1 MFPRRPTLLSGFAF
15 AFACSALLPDPLPA
29 AVPLGFEEKFALAA
43 DRAAVLKDL
52 IPGTPEFY
60 YYSAL
65 HAQNSKNTP
74 ETTHLLKEWATRF
87 PEDNPQRT
95 LLATRQHFLDY
106 ATNAGATLAWLK
118 ETSGLS
124 FDHARETAGTP
135 PEIPTALDPALVT
148 WDAFYAAATAADPKL
163 TTLTDSGLRALFHR
177 GLTQDLPAETRRAIL
192 PRLTR
197 PDLPGLTDF
206 ILADLATKE
215 SSGFGEFP
223 IHKNL
228 LLDQLQTLL
237 TAQPKLLDNQSFVE
251 TWLARL
257 APPDGLDPDRDPAVR
272 LAWLER
278 LQAFAD
284 TLPPAHNTI
293 KASILHA
300 RLAFDLKQNT
310 PDAARLLA
318 YLKLPRP
325 VPYLN
330 PAFRENQILFRY
342 QANLTTDLTALT
354 GSGPIT
360 DDTALVRRTLLL
372 LLAKTPDPAPY
383 QPYLEAGFLNAILA
397 EAQLTTAPA
406 ASDKF
411 TALLPPAALAELRTR
426 TDLEF
431 DPSSRESWL
440 PEDEVSLDLH
450 LKNIPRLLVKVYEIN
465 TEHVHRTTGR
475 QVNTD
480 LDLDG
485 LIANHESAT
494 DYNDPPLQRT
504 RRTFKFPELTGK
516 RGVWIIEFIGGG
528 KSSRALIRKG
538 GLTVLPI
545 QTGAGTRLTILDEKS
560 APVPT
565 AYALLGSQRFPAD
578 ATGHILLPLTTS
590 PHVPDVIINDG
601 TGFTTLESIGLLD
614 EIYTLHAGIHVPR
627 ESLLPGNTATAL
639 LRPALLNYGRP
650 ITLTALE
657 NPKLTLT
664 ATTLEGIPSTTVF
677 PLKDLSPDQETTVSF
692 QVPERLASLAF
703 EFSGEVKSLLTS
715 QPVQVASHRVIELNG
730 ITASNS
736 TNDLNL
742 TPDNQGWSLCVL
754 GRNGEH
760 IADRMRYVSFF
771 HQDFGKEISTELKTD
786 AGGIIKLGKLT
797 GLKSFMS
804 TNTSRLLRI
813 FPLPHDNAS
822 LPKEVH
828 AATGETIRLAWPYQ
842 TPPAAA
848 NSVGR
853 PTRPVLT
860 LLETRNNHFIR
871 TVTDG
876 IAFENGFVE
885 ITGLAPG
892 TYSLYMEENP
902 NLVTLRVAN
911 GKAIDGH
918 LLNPS
923 QTLELSG
930 LNPVAITSLTSGKIT
945 PKAGAEP
952 VDALTINLANADPTT
967 RVHVL
972 VSRFLPE
979 FNAFPV
985 LADNSLPPLD
995 YSLNPFRPSLYQSAR
1010 TIGEEYRYVLE
1021 RQSLKAFAGN
1031 LLPRPGLLLNPWAI
1045 ADTTTEKQEAAAG
1058 EAPEGME
1065 VEKKRVDLSKKPQDH
1080 TRARMLKD
1088 EAAPQE
1094 ELADS
1099 AAITSNGPVGND
1111 SFGLAKK
1118 VEMPATPDLSYL
1130 AQPGATAFNLKPDA
1144 KGNVSIPTA
1153 ALGHGQ
1159 FLRVIALSGDSAA
1172 VRDFT
1177 LPEKPLQTRDLRLA
1191 KGLDPAG
1198 HFTQQNTVTVLEK
1211 EVPFALPDAL
1221 SSRFQTY
1228 GNLNSAWDLLYNL
1241 SKNPTLAQFAFLR
1254 TWPTLDAA
1262 AKRTLY
1268 SKYACHE
1275 LSFFLSRKDPD
1286 FFRTVV
1292 QPYLANKRDQTF
1304 LDHYLLAQ
1312 NLDAWRELSNYS
1324 KLNTAEQLLFARASD
1339 KAQPKLQVPN
1349 LSTASRDLTDYLR
1362 TLPRDPAK
1370 EQFWFESALGGRA
1383 LAEDWKERREEYSDL
1398 GRPSYDAPADPFS
1411 SGGAPPAPAPA
1422 AAGSFPI
1429 TPSTADLEGFNP
1441 PQIPQ
1446 EFGDG
1451 VKVNLPKAR
1460 IARESLGLEDVA
1472 LRAAA
1477 KQQALYR
1484 QTELTKEWAEN
1495 NYYQLPITS
1504 QTADLIKPNRFWQDY
1519 ALWDGTTPFLSA
1531 NLSDAANSFA
1541 EIMFALAVLDLPFE
1555 SDAKP
1560 AKSELKDGVLTLTPT
1575 TRSLLFHQEI
1585 KAAEPDKDG
1594 PPLLVSQNF
1603 YREGERYLEANGEKT
1618 DKFVSGEFL
1627 TGTVYG
1633 CQITVTNSSSS
1644 RRKLDVLFQIPAG
1657 SLPVQKTRVT
1667 QSIPVQLDGFR
1678 TQTLDFHFYFPR
1690 PGEFAHYPVHVSREG
1705 KVAASAAP
1713 ATFKVVTTL
1722 TTLDKT
1728 SWDYLSQQ
1736 GTADEVLAYL
1746 EQNNLHQTDLG
1757 RIAWRLKD
1765 RAFYDKLIALLRS
1778 RKHYQET
1785 VFSYSLLHNDLTSL
1799 RDYLALQEDLP
1810 EEPLDS
1816 PLLNIDPVEQ
1826 KTFQWL
1832 EYSPLVNARA
1842 HQLGSSRV
1850 ILNDK
1855 FRQQYDAIL
1864 HLLSFRPAFT
1874 PEDQLGLAAVLL
1886 LQDRLDEASAA
1897 FAKVDP
1903 AQIHER
1909 LQYDYLQAWLAFSAA
1924 DLPTARRIAT
1934 AYTSTP
1940 LPDHWAAKFAELT
1953 AQLDEID
1960 GKAPAAPR
1968 PEDRDATQDRRAAAE
1983 PQFALKVEGKAVT
1996 LDYRNLTEVT
2006 VNYYPMDLEF
2016 LFSANPFVSQDTSR
2030 FRSIR
2035 PNQTERL
2042 ALAADKTTHTFPLPA
2057 AWQTTN
2063 VLVEITAA
2071 GQTKAIASYANQ
2083 LYVQISEN
2091 YGQLQVR
2098 HAGDQRPLPRSYV
2111 KVFAEI
2117 EGKPVFYKDGYTDLR
2132 GKFDYTSLSTA
2143 DLDKTIRFSLLILTK
2158 DHGATVREVKPPAR

>member
-1 MFPRRPTLLSGFAF
+1 MSPLHPTLFLSLAF
-15 AFACSALLPDPLPA
+15 AAALLPATAPA
-29 AVPLGFEEKFALAA
+29 AAPIGFEEKFALAA
-43 DRAAVLKDL
+43 DRTAVLVDL

-65 HAQNSKNTP
+65 HAQNSKNNT
-74 ETTHLLKEWATRF
+74 ETTRLLKEWATRF
-87 PEDNPQRT
+87 PDENDQRT
-95 LLATRQHFLDY
+95 LLEGRQHLLDY
-106 ATNAGATLAWLK
+106 ATNPDATLSSLK
-118 ETSGLS
+118 ESMELT

-148 WDAFYAAATAADPKL
+148 WEAFYAAATAADPKL

-177 GLTQDLPAETRRAIL
+177 GRTKDLPAETRRAIL

-206 ILADLATKE
+206 ILADLATRE
-215 SSGFGEFP
+215 SSGFGGFP

-237 TAQPKLLDNQSFVE
+237 TARPKLLENQTFTE

-257 APPDGLDPDRDPAVR
+257 TPPDGLDPDRDPAVR

-310 PDAARLLA
+310 ADPARLLA

-330 PAFRENQILFRY
+330 PAFRENQTLFRY

-360 DDTALVRRTLLL
+360 DDTALVRRTLLV
-372 LLAKTPDPAPY
+372 LLAKNPDPAPY
-383 QPYLEAGFLNAILA
+383 QPYLEAGFLNALLA

-406 ASDKF
+406 AADKF

-440 PEDEVSLDLH
+440 PEDEVTLDLH
-450 LKNIPRLLVKVYEIN
+450 LKNIPRLLIKVYEIN
-465 TEHVHRTTGR
+465 TEHVHRTTNR

-485 LIANHESAT
+485 LIANQESAT

-516 RGVWIIEFIGGG
+516 RGVWIVEFIGGG
-528 KSSRALIRKG
+528 KSSRALIRNG

-545 QTGAGTRLTILDEKS
+545 QTGASTRITILDEKS

-578 ATGHILLPLTTS
+578 ATGHILLPFSTT
-590 PHVPDVIINDG
+590 PGEQNVIVHDG
-601 TGFTTLESIGLLD
+601 TGFTTLESIVLQG
-614 EIYTLHAGIHVPR
+614 ESYTLTAGLHVPR
-627 ESLLPGNTATAL
+627 ESLLPGHTATAL
-639 LRPALLNYGRP
+639 LRPALLCNGRP
-650 ITLTALE
+650 TTLTALE

-677 PLKDLSPDQETTVSF
+677 PLKDLRSDQETTVSF
-692 QVPERLASLAF
+692 QVPDRLASLAF
-703 EFSGEVKSLLTS
+703 EVAGEIKSLLTS
-715 QPVQVASHRVIELNG
+715 QPVPVTASHVIKVNSIALTGYTSDLQLTPGKAGWTLSELG
-730 ITASNS
+730 RTGEPLA
-736 TNDLNL
+736 DHQLNL
-742 TPDNQGWSLCVL
+742 TARHRDFTNAITPSLRTAADGSVAL
-754 GRNGEH
+754 GTLPE
-760 IADRMRYVSFF
+760 IAAVSVNNAMGLNRFF
-771 HQDFGKEISTELKTD
+771 
-786 AGGIIKLGKLT
+786 
-797 GLKSFMS
+797 
-804 TNTSRLLRI
+804 RLPR
-813 FPLPHDNAS
+813 DQAS
-822 LPKEVH
+822 QPSEVH
-828 AATGETIRLAWPYQ
+828 AATGEAVRLAFPDQ
-842 TPPAAA
+842 TAAPAANPAARPSPPA
-848 NSVGR
+848 
-853 PTRPVLT
+853 LT
-860 LLETRNNHFIR
+860 LLETRNGQFIR
-871 TVTDG
+871 SVTEG
-876 IAFENGFVE
+876 IAFKNGFVE
-885 ITGLAPG
+885 ITGLASG
-892 TYSLYMEENP
+892 TYSLYMEEKP
-902 NLVTLRVAN
+902 SLVTLRVAN

-930 LNPVAITSLTSGKIT
+930 LDPVAITGLTPGKIT

-979 FNAFPV
+979 FNAFPD
-985 LADNSLPPLD
+985 LADNSLPEPG
-995 YSLNPFRPSLYQSAR
+995 SLWNPFRPSLYQSAR

-1058 EAPEGME
+1058 EVTVAME
-1065 VEKKRVDLSKKPQDH
+1065 VERKRADLGGRQAHEK
-1080 TRARMLKD
+1080 
-1088 EAAPQE
+1088 PQE

-1099 AAITSNGPVGND
+1099 AAMMSNGPVGND
-1111 SFGLAKK
+1111 NFGLAKK
-1118 VEMPATPDLSYL
+1118 AEIPATPDLSFL
-1130 AQPGATAFNLKPDA
+1130 AQSGATAFNLKPDA

-1177 LPEKPLQTRDLRLA
+1177 LPEKPLHTRDLRLA

-1198 HFTQQNTVTVLEK
+1198 HFTQQNTITVLEK

-1241 SKNPTLAQFAFLR
+1241 SKNPTLAEFAFLR

-1286 FFRTVV
+1286 FFKTVI

-1304 LDHYLLAQ
+1304 LDLYLLEQ
-1312 NLDAWRELSNYS
+1312 NLDAWRELSNYT
-1324 KLNTAEQLLFARASD
+1324 KLNTAEQLLFARAWD
-1339 KAQPKLQVPN
+1339 QAHPELEVPN
-1349 LSTASRDLTDYLR
+1349 LSAASRDLTDFLNII
-1362 TLPRDPAK
+1362 PRDPAR

-1383 LAEDWKERREEYSDL
+1383 LASGKDAELIFSRGLRFGNNAGSNDPIDALIAEGS
-1398 GRPSYDAPADPFS
+1398 PAAPASAPVPSERTVTIRPDMPKVMFN
-1411 SGGAPPAPAPA
+1411 GAP
-1422 AAGSFPI
+1422 S
-1429 TPSTADLEGFNP
+1429 SADNMLSE
-1441 PQIPQ
+1441 
-1446 EFGDG
+1446 
-1451 VKVNLPKAR
+1451 LR
-1460 IARESLGLEDVA
+1460 LRE
-1472 LRAAA
+1472 AA
-1477 KQQALYR
+1477 KQKPLYR
-1484 QTELTKEWAEN
+1484 QTELTREWAEN
-1495 NYYQLPITS
+1495 NYYQLPIAE
-1504 QTADLIKPNRFWQDY
+1504 QNAGLIKPNRFWQDY

-1531 NLSDAANSFA
+1531 NLSEAANSLA
-1541 EIMFALAVLDLPFE
+1541 EIMLALAVLDLPFE

-1560 AKSELKDGVLTLTPT
+1560 AKSELKDCVLTLTPT

-1585 KAAEPDKDG
+1585 KPAEPDQDG

-1618 DKFVSGEFL
+1618 DRFVSAEFL
-1627 TGTVYG
+1627 TGIVYG

-1657 SLPVQKTRVT
+1657 SLPVQKTRIT

-1678 TQTLDFHFYFPR
+1678 TQTLDFHFYFPQ

-1713 ATFKVVTTL
+1713 VTFKAVNEL
-1722 TTLDKT
+1722 TTVDEG
-1728 SWDYLSQQ
+1728 SWAYISQDD
-1736 GTADEVLAYL
+1736 TADDVLAYL
-1746 EQNNLHQTDLG
+1746 ETCNLHQTDLD

-1765 RAFYDKLIALLRS
+1765 RAFYDKLMALLRI

-1785 VFSYSLLHNDLTSL
+1785 VFSYSVLHNDLSTL
-1799 RDYLALQEDLP
+1799 RDYLSLQEDLP

-1816 PLLNIDPVEQ
+1816 PLLTIDPVTQ

-1855 FRQQYDAIL
+1855 FRQQYDSFL
-1864 HLLSFRPAFT
+1864 QLLSFRPNFT
-1874 PEDQLGLAAVLL
+1874 AEDQLGLAAVLI

-1897 FAKVDP
+1897 LAKVDP

-1934 AYTSTP
+1934 ARTSTP

-2042 ALAADKTTHTFPLPA
+2042 TLAPDKTTHTFPLPA
-2057 AWQTTN
+2057 AWQNTN
-2063 VLVEITAA
+2063 VLVEITSA

-2083 LYVQISEN
+2083 LDVQISEN

-2143 DLDKTIRFSLLILTK
+2143 DLDKTTRFSLLILTK